1 MEPPNKKHKAAEVSE
16 ANSEMAEGQAN
27 EPAELPPAKEG
38 DIEPKGEA
46 IKIPLSDLETI
57 RQLEDIRSGCTI
69 CLLR

>member
-16 ANSEMAEGQAN
+16 TNNDMAEGHAN
-27 EPAELPPAKEG
+27 GATEVPAAKEG